1 MRHAGGRPEAQE
13 RRSHG
18 AGEGTA
24 PTQVKG
30 RGAAPALGEA
40 RRRKEEGGAT
50 ETRERGGTVETSD
63 AVARREIG
71 RDGEIFFC
79 MTIHLLTRGTVQ

>member
-1 MRHAGGRPEAQE
+1 MRHGGARPEAQE

-18 AGEGTA
+18 AGEGAA

-30 RGAAPALGEA
+30 RGAAPELGEA

-50 ETRERGGTVETSD
+50 ETRERRRNGGDERCRGLERDWTGWSD
-63 AVARREIG
+63 
-71 RDGEIFFC
+71 IFLWPF
-79 MTIHLLTRGTVQ
+79 IY